1 MDHDDMVTKI
11 DNSDDDDVVSN
22 IFSKKGCW
30 SLSQCPISIEIIL
43 LKWLLM
49 KRFVCSQDVLQYVLV
64 VIAELRPAG
73 ERDDKSWYEYRAG
86 TPTPFLLSPEVVTG
100 SSTE

>member
-1 MDHDDMVTKI
+1 MIFSFDSMDHDDMVTKI

-43 LKWLLM
+43 LK
-49 KRFVCSQDVLQYVLV
+49 
-64 VIAELRPAG
+64 
-73 ERDDKSWYEYRAG
+73 
-86 TPTPFLLSPEVVTG
+86 
-100 SSTE
+100 